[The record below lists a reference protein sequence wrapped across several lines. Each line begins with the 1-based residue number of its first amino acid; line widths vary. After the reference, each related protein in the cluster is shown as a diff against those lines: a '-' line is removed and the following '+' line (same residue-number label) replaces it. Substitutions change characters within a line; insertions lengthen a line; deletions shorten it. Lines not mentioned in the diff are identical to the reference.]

1 MAKSELFASLND
13 VEFAEKSPVVIER
26 EIISAYEAYTGRS
39 LAKGD
44 PVRLFLESIALIII
58 QQRNLIDYAAKQN
71 LLAYASGDFLDH
83 IGALLGVTRLEA
95 SKAVCTLRFNLSA
108 ELKSA
113 VIIPSGTRVT
123 PDGNIIFATLNDV
136 EIKAG
141 DLEIEVG
148 AECESSGIIGND
160 FLAGQINKLVDV
172 FAYEMSVVN
181 ITDSTGGAETESDE
195 NFRERI
201 NIAPESFSSAGPFGA
216 YEYLTRSAHQDI
228 IDVAVLGQPYA
239 EPGTVK
245 IYPLLK
251 NGELP
256 GQEILELVLET
267 CSARDKRPL
276 TDEVLVLPPESVSY
290 EVHAKFYI
298 DRANASQASLIKSRV
313 EAAYEDFKIWQKNRL
328 GRDINPSELNFRLVN
343 AGAKRVE
350 IYAPEFKVLKP
361 WEVAIIDEQ
370 GSELI
375 YGGLEDG

>member
-1 MAKSELFASLND
+1 MAKSELFVSLND

-83 IGALLGVTRLEA
+83 IGILLGVTRLEA

-113 VIIPSGTRVT
+113 VIIPAGTRVT
-123 PDGNIIFATLNDV
+123 PDGNIIFATLNDA

-148 AECESSGIIGND
+148 AECETAGVIGND

-216 YEYLTRSAHQDI
+216 YEYFARSAHQDI

-256 GQEILELVLET
+256 AQDILELVLET

-276 TDEVLVLPPESVSY
+276 TDEVLVLQPEAVSY

-313 EAAYEDFKIWQKNRL
+313 EAAYEDFKIWQKSRL

-350 IYAPEFKVLKP
+350 VYAPEFKVLKP
-361 WEVAIIDEQ
+361 WEAAIIDEQ